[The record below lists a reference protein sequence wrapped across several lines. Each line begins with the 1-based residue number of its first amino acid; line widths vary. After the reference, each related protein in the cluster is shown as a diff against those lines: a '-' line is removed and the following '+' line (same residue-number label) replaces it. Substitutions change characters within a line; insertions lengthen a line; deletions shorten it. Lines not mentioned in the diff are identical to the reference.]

1 LNETGFTMHHSHRPS
16 RAAPPANLNARRGA
30 AAQGRPPGKTGGKFL
45 LAFSVLVLTACS
57 TVPEGLRGEYP
68 PITPQQ
74 TTVKHIGTSV
84 RWGGVILD
92 ARPSQRQTCFEILSR
107 ELGSSA
113 RPRVQD
119 VTQGRFVACTGG
131 FQDPEVFSR
140 GRELTLTGRIQGIEQ
155 RKVGEFDYRLPR
167 VAADFVTMWPI
178 RPDVVQHDFHG
189 AGWGPYWGPGWWG
202 PGWGPYWG
210 PGWGYGGFYGGGRS
224 RIYPGDASRERV
236 EIVPAEPAEDSED

>member
-1 LNETGFTMHHSHRPS
+1 LNETGVTMRHSKRSPLSLTPVNGNNCSTKTAPGRHAS
-16 RAAPPANLNARRGA
+16 FAIGRALPA
-30 AAQGRPPGKTGGKFL
+30 
-45 LAFSVLVLTACS
+45 LATLVLAACS

-131 FQDPEVFSR
+131 FQDPEVFTR
-140 GRELTLTGRIQGIEQ
+140 GREMTLTGRIQGIEQ

-167 VAADFVTMWPI
+167 VAAEFVTMWPI
-178 RPDVVQHDFHG
+178 RPDVVQHDFNG
-189 AGWGPYWGPGWWG
+189 PGWGPYWGPGWWG

-210 PGWGYGGFYGGGRS
+210 PHWGGAGFWGSGRS

-236 EIVPAEPAEDSED
+236 EIVPAEPVEDSDD